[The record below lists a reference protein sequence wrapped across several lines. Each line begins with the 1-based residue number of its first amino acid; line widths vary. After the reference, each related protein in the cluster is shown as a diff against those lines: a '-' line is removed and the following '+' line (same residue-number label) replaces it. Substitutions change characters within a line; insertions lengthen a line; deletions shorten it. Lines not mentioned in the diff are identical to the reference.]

1 MYFNFTYW
9 YQLILPTSLTRLQPN
24 DWVEPSPPQDAKQE
38 WLDGGVKK
46 IESLWG
52 GQAGCEIFW
61 IEKNVFFPQ
70 QKVENP
76 KLSSKLNW
84 SFCCFRGETNVEIV
98 CPNFTKPPKSSSE
111 ECFPMS
117 AWTCFPPKMGMSRFR
132 HRNKMRWLW
141 CVPKIWSY
149 YKVIKSFLVDMV
161 VTLILDLPY
170 TFMVMVCPYGSPG
183 LPLWIFHRASSAR
196 PRRVAWARRSSSST
210 WAFRLHFNPLWL
222 EKVQPEL

>member
-1 MYFNFTYW
+1 MAVSRRLSPSGAGRRAAKSSELKKQWCFSPTKGREPQVIIQVELVILLFSWGNQCWNFRVP
-9 YQLILPTSLTRLQPN
+9 QLIP
-24 DWVEPSPPQDAKQE
+24 
-38 WLDGGVKK
+38 
-46 IESLWG
+46 
-52 GQAGCEIFW
+52 
-61 IEKNVFFPQ
+61 
-70 QKVENP
+70 
-76 KLSSKLNW
+76 
-84 SFCCFRGETNVEIV
+84 
-98 CPNFTKPPKSSSE
+98 KPPKSSSE

-117 AWTCFPPKMGMSRFR
+117 AWTCFPPKMGMSHFW

-161 VTLILDLPY
+161 VILILDLPY

-183 LPLWIFHRASSAR
+183 LPLSIFHGAR

-210 WAFRLHFNPLWL
+210 WAFQLHFNPLWL